1 MKTLLIFSPK
11 GGSGKTTLAR
21 HMAAAAA
28 HSGLI
33 VAALDTD
40 PQGTLTHWLTRRPAA
55 APKIIGHKILLGDV
69 AGAPINDPAID
80 LLVIDTPTMVEAFPA
95 AMTALIDAADFI
107 LMPTRAAA
115 EDILSVNAAMGMLT
129 KRRRPAA
136 FVLSGVKPRQSETEQ
151 ARLMLAGVGEVA
163 PPAIPDLAEISRSF
177 IGGQSIADLP
187 TAKSAEVFAALWR
200 FTAAKLGFNAA
211 GADHG
216 A

>member
-28 HSGLI
+28 HSGLS

-40 PQGTLTHWLTRRPAA
+40 PQGTLSHWLLRRPAA
-55 APKIIGHKILLGDV
+55 APKITGQKIRLGDV
-69 AGAPINDPAID
+69 AGPPINDPATD

-115 EDILSVNAAMGMLT
+115 EDILSVNAAMAMLA

-136 FVLSGVKPRQSETEQ
+136 FVLSVVKPRQSETEQ

-177 IGGQSIADLP
+177 LGGQAVADLP
-187 TAKSAEVFAALWR
+187 AAKSAEVFTALWR
-200 FTAAKLGFNAA
+200 FTAAKLGFDAA
-211 GADHG
+211 GGDHG
-216 A
+216 G